1 MKKGAYIVIEGGE
14 ACGKDTQVN
23 LLKEKY
29 GDTVRFTREPGGT
42 SLGKTLREMLLHQSH
57 GAISL
62 PAELFLFLA
71 DRAQHVEEVIRP
83 TMSTGTSVIS
93 NRSWVSFMAYQ
104 IYGRN
109 QFDWKPLVEASLA
122 KIFEDCPIDLAI
134 IFDMDPKIG
143 FERKKAMGVPLD
155 TMEQMSLE
163 AHERIRQGYLETAK
177 TLPNAVIIDA
187 SRSKEEVWKDVE
199 KAVASVVTEPMV

>member
-1 MKKGAYIVIEGGE
+1 MKKAPYIVIEGGE
-14 ACGKDTQVN
+14 ACGKDTQIRN
-23 LLKEKY
+23 LEEKY
-29 GDTVRFTREPGGT
+29 GDKIRFTREPGGT
-42 SLGKTLREMLLHQSH
+42 PLGKTLREMLLHQSH

-71 DRAQHVEEVIRP
+71 DRAQHVEEVILP
-83 TMSTGTSVIS
+83 SIEKGVPVIS

-104 IYGRN
+104 IYGRG
-109 QFDWKPLVEASLA
+109 QFDWRPLVEASIQ
-122 KIFEDCPIDLAI
+122 KIFENCPIDLAV
-134 IFDMDPKIG
+134 IFDMDPEIG

-163 AHERIRQGYLETAK
+163 AHTRIRQGYLETAK

-199 KAVASVVTEPMV
+199 RAVASVV